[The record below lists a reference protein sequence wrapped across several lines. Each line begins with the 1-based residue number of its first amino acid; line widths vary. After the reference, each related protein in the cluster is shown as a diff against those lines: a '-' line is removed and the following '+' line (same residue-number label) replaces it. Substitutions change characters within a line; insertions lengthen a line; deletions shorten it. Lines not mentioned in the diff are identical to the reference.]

1 MKADMETKNNIIL
14 KIENLKKFF
23 PVKSEFLKRQIGW
36 IKAVDG
42 VDFEVKKG
50 EIFGLVGESGC
61 GKSTLGKTILGIYKP
76 NDGTVYFEGNRIS
89 NLDISEIS
97 LIRKR
102 IQYVYQ
108 DPGASLDPWWTI
120 GKCLKEPLKIH
131 EQLSNSEMEKKIK
144 DILMAVGLE
153 EDHIYRYPHEF
164 SGGQQR
170 RIGLAR
176 VLILNPSLIIFDE
189 PTSGLD
195 VSVQATVLK
204 LFKQLKEQFDLTYIS
219 ISHDLAV
226 IRMMSYRVAVM
237 YLGKIVEEGDTALIF
252 GSPKHPYTQ
261 VLLAAIPRIQPERR
275 FNKLDELIE
284 GEIPNPQD
292 IPTGCRFHPRCHKA
306 KGICTEKEPQLIQM
320 SDGRKVAC
328 HF

>member
-1 MKADMETKNNIIL
+1 METENSIIL
-14 KIENLKKFF
+14 KTENLKKFF
-23 PVKSEFLKRQIGW
+23 SVKSEFLKRHIGW
-36 IKAVDG
+36 VSAVDG
-42 VDFEVKKG
+42 VDLQVKKG

-61 GKSTLGKTILGIYKP
+61 GKSTLGKTILGIYQP
-76 NDGTVYFEGNRIS
+76 TEGVVYFEGNRIS
-89 NLDISEIS
+89 RLDIGKIS

-131 EQLSNSEMEKKIK
+131 EQLSNSEIEKKIK
-144 DILMAVGLE
+144 NILKAVGLE
-153 EDHIYRYPHEF
+153 EDHVYRYPHEF

-195 VSVQATVLK
+195 VSVQATILK
-204 LFKQLKEQFDLTYIS
+204 LFKQLKEQFHLTYMF

-226 IRMMSYRVAVM
+226 IRMMSHRVAVM

-252 GSPKHPYTQ
+252 GSPKHPYTRL
-261 VLLAAIPRIQPERR
+261 LLAAIPRIQPEKRSD
-275 FNKLDELIE
+275 KVDELIE

-292 IPTGCRFHPRCHKA
+292 IPTGCRFYPRCHKV
-306 KGICTEKEPQLIQM
+306 KGICKEKEPQLIQM
-320 SDGRKVAC
+320 SDGSKVAC